1 LGGSRRVGSLKDIS
15 EIAQLAQE
23 KGVSIYSIVLAWLMA
38 KSPCIVPIP
47 GASKI
52 SSIED
57 SVRAVDV
64 KLSSEEVAR
73 IDGAT
78 SSLG

>member
-1 LGGSRRVGSLKDIS
+1 
-15 EIAQLAQE
+15 
-23 KGVSIYSIVLAWLMA
+23 MA